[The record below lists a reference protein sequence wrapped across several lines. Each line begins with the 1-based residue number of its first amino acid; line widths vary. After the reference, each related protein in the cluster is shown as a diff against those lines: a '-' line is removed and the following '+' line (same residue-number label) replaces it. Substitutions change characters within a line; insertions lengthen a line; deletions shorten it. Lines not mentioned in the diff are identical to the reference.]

1 MTTNTLISNEKS
13 SRAEQKLISSTV
25 ERGGIASFDMP
36 GFARLL
42 DQSKT
47 ALVAKKGSDGQAVK
61 LSRRLVLKKFSAMS
75 RGALTI
81 YDIDNEVHRFGKPG
95 QSAAEPSAEIRVVDS
110 RVYRRIALNGILG
123 AAEAFMD
130 GDWTTPDLVS
140 VVRFMVFNLAEL
152 ERINQQ
158 RSLPNRMA
166 LRLMNWLNRN
176 SVSRSRENIAA
187 HYDLGNDF
195 FEIFLD
201 PSMMYSSALFERPE
215 MTLEQASYAKLDALC
230 RKLQLQPSDH
240 LVEIGTGWG
249 GMAIYAAKNYGCRV
263 TTTTISQEQF
273 DFALRQVKE
282 QGLEDQVT
290 VLKKDYR
297 DLTGKYDKL
306 VSIEMIEAVGYQ
318 YFQQYFSKCSSL
330 LKPNGLMALQAI
342 TITDQRYERAKD
354 AVDFIKRYIFPGG
367 CLPSVNV
374 ISQHVSSDTD
384 MIVTSLDD
392 ITQDYAE
399 TLKHWREAFFE
410 NLHKVKALGF
420 DERFIRMWEYYLCY
434 CEGGFRERVI
444 GTVQMVLAKPDYRKV

>member
-1 MTTNTLISNEKS
+1 MTTNTMISTEKS
-13 SRAEQKLISSTV
+13 SHAEQKLISTAA
-25 ERGGIASFDMP
+25 ERGGIASFEMP

-42 DQSKT
+42 DHSET
-47 ALVAKKGSDGQAVK
+47 ARTNQKGTDGQTVK
-61 LSRRLVLKKFSAMS
+61 LARSLVLKKFSAMS

-81 YDIDNEVHRFGKPG
+81 YDIDNEVHRFG
-95 QSAAEPSAEIRVVDS
+95 QADQLAAEPIAEIRVVNS
-110 RVYRRIALNGILG
+110 RVYRRIALNGIIG
-123 AAEAFMD
+123 AAEAFME
-130 GDWTTPDLVS
+130 GDWITPDLVS

-152 ERINQQ
+152 ERVNQQ
-158 RSLPNRMA
+158 RSLPNRIA

-176 SVSRSRENIAA
+176 SISQSRENIAA

-201 PSMMYSSALFERPE
+201 PTMMYSSALFERPE
-215 MTLEQASYAKLDALC
+215 MTLEQASNAKLDALC

-249 GMAIYAAKNYGCRV
+249 GMAIYAAKHYGCRV

-273 DFALRQVKE
+273 DFALSQVKE
-282 QGLEDQVT
+282 QGLEGQVT

-318 YFQQYFSKCSSL
+318 YFQQYFNKCSSL
-330 LKPNGLMALQAI
+330 LTPDGLMALQAI

-354 AVDFIKRYIFPGG
+354 TVDFIKRYIFPGG
-367 CLPSVNV
+367 CLPSVTA

-384 MIVTSLDD
+384 MIITSLDD

-410 NLHKVKALGF
+410 NLDRVKALGF

-444 GTVQMVLAKPDYRKV
+444 GTVQMVLAKPDYRKT